1 MLGFGRPREWQ
12 MHSEVLLVG
21 FPSFSEVSV
30 ARKLAKSTL
39 NKFKKRLVEERDH
52 LESMVAKYERERE
65 EARMTESSAD
75 RSPDPGN
82 AEAGSMKSEL
92 EKELSIELNLIDL
105 QSKVDNAL
113 SRIEAGSYGICE
125 RCGEAIPVARLEAL
139 PYTTLCVDCSRLG

>member
-1 MLGFGRPREWQ
+1 

-39 NKFKKRLVEERDH
+39 NRFKKRLVEERDH